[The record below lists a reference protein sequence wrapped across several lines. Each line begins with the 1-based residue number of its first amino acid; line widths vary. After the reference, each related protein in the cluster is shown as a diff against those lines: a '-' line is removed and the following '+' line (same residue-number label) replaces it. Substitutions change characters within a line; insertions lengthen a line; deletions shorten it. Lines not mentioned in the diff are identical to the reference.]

1 MRNVRKKSILAIGL
15 VIVGYWY
22 YQDSQPQ
29 VWGDDSNESYITI
42 KGIKP
47 ADAKVDAWA
56 IFGANGKNCKAKT
69 WSASTGR
76 WSTGANVN
84 FHISHNF
91 STNSERYELR
101 IPYQQYKDS
110 LDCDVSLG
118 DITITATNLLDTNG
132 FAQLRIYQAG
142 NDYDDKPIK
151 LDSKIKA
158 KRCNVV
164 RNNYKDGT
172 WKDYITCVIFADN
185 VNLTKRENIGYNTV
199 FFDFSKFKD
208 DTVIHYDIL
217 AGNDYRSTP
226 LEPLKNK

>member
-29 VWGDDSNESYITI
+29 VWGDENNESYITI

-56 IFGANGKNCKAKT
+56 IFGASGKNCKAKT
-69 WSASTGR
+69 WSAASG
-76 WSTGANVN
+76 WSDGANVKW
-84 FHISHNF
+84 HITHNF
-91 STNSERYELR
+91 STNPEQYELR
-101 IPYQQYKDS
+101 IPFQQYHDS
-110 LDCDVSLG
+110 FDCDVTLG
-118 DITITATNLLDTNG
+118 DITVEAKNPLDTDG
-132 FAQLRIYQAG
+132 FAKLRIYQAG

-172 WKDYITCVIFADN
+172 WEDYITCVIFADN

-208 DTVIHYDIL
+208 DTAIHYDIL